1 MHNLRERS
9 IVMMKTKRS
18 FRRAGCWRSDKD
30 TIKAQTQA
38 SNKVFKKETKV
49 ASEYTE
55 EKKAS
60 PNNAKRSRPDAE
72 KFNNSAYC
80 EPPFW
85 FSRQI
90 RASMKPSKEETEE
103 VRV

>member
-1 MHNLRERS
+1 
-9 IVMMKTKRS
+9 MMKTKRS

-72 KFNNSAYC
+72 NSII
-80 EPPFW
+80 PPTVSHRFG
-85 FSRQI
+85 FQD
-90 RASMKPSKEETEE
+90 KVELQ
-103 VRV
+103 